1 MDDPQTDPPG
11 PGSHLGEA
19 ELRAVF
25 QSVSDAILVID
36 PATVRVVDCN
46 QRACEVFGF
55 DPEEVRGAEIGTFC
69 QTESQDSSE
78 RAAEAVRAAAAGEPQ
93 SVEGRARGGQGES
106 FWVEASLRSAT
117 VGDEPRVL
125 GVIRDVTDRKRRRQD
140 LEEEHER
147 YSVLV
152 EQSPAGVV
160 IVQDEEFKFVNQAMA
175 ELTGRSVE
183 DLEGSPFSEVM
194 AGEYRTLV
202 RERYQERIR
211 GEEPP
216 KSYEVEVGTAAG
228 DRRIVDLE
236 VSTVTLDGEPATMAT
251 FNDVTER
258 RRRERELQETKLT
271 LEALVSALPDV
282 VTLKDREGTEL
293 VAFDSSATEDLLVG
307 KPISAGGSQDVA
319 DIFPAETAS
328 RVRDTIEKAIESGS
342 VQTFEY
348 RLDTP
353 AGMRWFEAK
362 VAPLEEPI
370 DGTEAAV
377 WVARDI
383 TDRTERERELGRQNE
398 RLERFANV
406 VSHDLRNPLSVAV
419 GHAELLEDED
429 HGPVIQ
435 ANLERM
441 AAIIGDVLT
450 LARDGQTVEETEPV
464 VLSAIAR
471 QAWGQ
476 VESEDATLSVEH
488 DVEVGA
494 NRGRF
499 TRLLENLFRNSVQH
513 VGDDVAIRVGSIPEG
528 FYLEDD
534 GPGIPEATRSKVF
547 EHGYTT
553 SKSGTGL
560 GLNIV
565 QDIAAAHDWTV
576 EITDGTD
583 GGSRFEFTTRLPETH
598 TQ

>member
-216 KSYEVEVGTAAG
+216 RSYEVEVGTAAG

>member
-160 IVQDEEFKFVNQAMA
+160 IVQDKEFKFVTQAMA

-216 KSYEVEVGTAAG
+216 RSYEVEVGTAAG
-228 DRRIVDLE
+228 DRRIVDIE